1 MSPPSASPSVGYL
14 AVDIGG
20 TKLAAGVV
28 GLDGQILIRD
38 RVATPARAPWPTLA
52 RLVGRVQAALP
63 GVRLEACGVGVGG
76 PMEPGG
82 ERVSPLHIPTWRGF
96 PLRAALAELTGLPV
110 YIDND
115 AKALALGE
123 GWRGAAVDEPNF
135 IAVVVATGV
144 GAGIVLE
151 GRLLDGKLGNAGH
164 IGHVVVEPDGKPCA
178 CGGHGCLEAYI
189 CGPAVEA
196 ESGRPPRRAPLP
208 LIERNGRMLGRALAS
223 VAALLDLRLALVGGS
238 VALGYGQPFFDAA
251 QAELHDRARLSF
263 VQGAMV
269 RPVGL
274 AEHGPLVGAAAVARR
289 LHTERPAE

>member
-1 MSPPSASPSVGYL
+1 MSRPSTSSQPSTAYL

-28 GLDGQILIRD
+28 GLDGSVLIRD
-38 RVATPARAPWPTLA
+38 RVPTPARAPWPALA
-52 RLVGRVQAALP
+52 RLVSRVQAALP
-63 GVRLEACGVGVGG
+63 GVTLQACGVGVGG

-96 PLRAALAELTGLPV
+96 PLHSALAELTGLPV
-110 YIDND
+110 HIDND
-115 AKALALGE
+115 AKALALAE
-123 GWRGAAVDEPNF
+123 GWQGAAIGEQNF

-164 IGHVVVEPDGKPCA
+164 IGHMVVEPDGKPCA
-178 CGGHGCLEAYI
+178 CGGRGCLEAYI
-189 CGPAVEA
+189 CGPAVAA

-238 VALGYGQPFFDAA
+238 VALGYGQPFFEAA

-263 VQGAMV
+263 VQGAVV

-274 AEHGPLVGAAAVARR
+274 GELGPLVGAAAVAHR
-289 LHTERPAE
+289 AEHPI